1 MYIITSENVCCCVSQ
16 SMVLIS
22 TWFLHIFIIPAGLR
36 VFDST
41 LNLEEC

>member
-1 MYIITSENVCCCVSQ
+1 VCLCVST
-16 SMVLIS
+16 SMVLNS
-22 TWFLHIFIIPAGLR
+22 KWFLHIFIIPAGMC